1 MFSFYA
7 FVSKRRFKYP
17 TVVKK
22 LITLEE
28 RGFMEDNHGRWR
40 KVVYSDN
47 LTEKTLIASGNS
59 LYLKV
64 EDKKN
69 LQDSIVKLWDRGIC
83 GKYLD
88 PMDFRFLISI
98 IEKGCTVNVVKAG

>member
-1 MFSFYA
+1 ML
-7 FVSKRRFKYP
+7 KPRKHLKKRFKYP

-28 RGFMEDNHGRWR
+28 RGFLEDDHGRWY
-40 KVVYSDN
+40 KVLYHDK
-47 LTEKTLIASGNS
+47 LMKKTLIASGNS

-64 EDKKN
+64 EEFNNSTDT
-69 LQDSIVKLWDRGIC
+69 ITLWDRRIC

-98 IEKGCTVNVVKAG
+98 IEEGCTPRVARTR

>member
-1 MFSFYA
+1 MLKPRKNL
-7 FVSKRRFKYP
+7 KRKYKYP

-28 RGFMEDNHGRWR
+28 RGFLEDNHGRWA
-40 KVVYSDN
+40 KVVYHDN
-47 LTEKTLIASGNS
+47 LMRKTLIASGNS

-64 EDKKN
+64 EEFNNSTN
-69 LQDSIVKLWDRGIC
+69 LVTLWDRSTC

-98 IEKGCTVNVVKAG
+98 IEEGCTPRVAKAR